1 MGGPKKTL
9 ALQYAKQCRCQL
21 EGADSVT
28 RNLLNSNDFVS
39 GERSGTAVRGGM
51 LPIYCA
57 VQRKQR
63 HHPTHG
69 AAVRPELVQGMQRH
83 GRVRNP
89 GANTR
94 VHH

>member
-21 EGADSVT
+21 AAPASIPIKSLKCNNFNHG
-28 RNLLNSNDFVS
+28 RRS
-39 GERSGTAVRGGM
+39 GEAVQGGK

-63 HHPTHG
+63 HHPTSCSGELGKSAGSSIAQAG
-69 AAVRPELVQGMQRH
+69 AKT
-83 GRVRNP
+83 RVRAP
-89 GANTR
+89 GF
-94 VHH
+94 

>member
-21 EGADSVT
+21 WAIASASCK
-28 RNLLNSNDFVS
+28 LLYDNSFIN
-39 GERSGTAVRGGM
+39 ERRSGGAVEGVT

-63 HHPTHG
+63 HHPAP
-69 AAVRPELVQGMQRH
+69 AA
-83 GRVRNP
+83 
-89 GANTR
+89 
-94 VHH
+94 

>member
-21 EGADSVT
+21 WASASATFKSLYDNSFMSERLSGGAVEVAT
-28 RNLLNSNDFVS
+28 
-39 GERSGTAVRGGM
+39 

-63 HHPTHG
+63 HHPAP
-69 AAVRPELVQGMQRH
+69 AA
-83 GRVRNP
+83 
-89 GANTR
+89 
-94 VHH
+94 